1 MGEIAKIS
9 NESMREILQIVWCI
23 LKSWRGGAG
32 ADMQESKLPPNQG
45 KKKKKNLPNLG
56 FNITENIMTSE
67 TKSILLIKC
76 LLLTEQLHSYRL
88 LN

>member
-1 MGEIAKIS
+1 
-9 NESMREILQIVWCI
+9 
-23 LKSWRGGAG
+23 
-32 ADMQESKLPPNQG
+32 MQESKLPPNQG